1 MPGTL
6 PGTLPNAMTAA
17 PGTTPSVTPAP
28 VTPLNAPP
36 AFSTNNQADSAGT
49 GAFASA
55 YMPPGMIG
63 HLHGPFNTVTRGT
76 PVTVRFQQAGGA
88 ANGAAG
94 NSPTD
99 ILLTAERVSRQS
111 LPYLTAVPKHVIDNA
126 GDQWTEA
133 GTMVSSGP
141 YRLES
146 WEHDQQIVLVRN
158 EYYGGTAPAIE
169 R

>member
-111 LPYLTAVPKHVIDNA
+111 LPYLTAGAFQISENESPRPTDRVSINFNYFNNLRTSTQSFDPA
-126 GDQWTEA
+126 LGR
-133 GTMVSSGP
+133 GPVSS
-141 YRLES
+141 
-146 WEHDQQIVLVRN
+146 
-158 EYYGGTAPAIE
+158 
-169 R
+169 